1 MASVAVVGAG
11 AIGSY
16 YGARLAEAGHDVRFL
31 LRSDYDAVAAGGL
44 HVASPLGDMRLQSP
58 RIGRTP
64 AELAAMGPVDW
75 LLLGLKATALPALPD
90 LAGPLISDGTRVIA
104 ILNGLDIEEQVSA
117 LLPGCE
123 VFAGLGFIGV
133 RRGEPGRIIH
143 EEFGA
148 LNIAHYGDDPAEL
161 ERARALFEGSKV
173 ETPTAPNRLRAR
185 WEKLGWNIPFNGLCV
200 LAGGV
205 AVDRIA
211 RDAAMWE
218 TARRAMREVIA
229 AGNADLSAQGHV
241 DRIDGAALAER
252 YETMTQGMGPYRPS
266 TAIDHAEGR
275 PLEVDAIFAT
285 PANRAAALGIDAPT
299 MSLFASLIRSLGDPR

>member
-31 LRSDYDAVAAGGL
+31 LRSDYEAVAAGGL
-44 HVASPLGDMRLQSP
+44 HVSSPLGDARLESP
-58 RIGRTP
+58 RIGRTA

-75 LLLGLKATALPALPD
+75 LLLGLKATALPALPE
-90 LAGPLISDGTRVIA
+90 LAGPLLSEGTRIIA
-104 ILNGLDIEEQVSA
+104 ILNGLDIEEQVA
-117 LLPGCE
+117 GLLPGHE

-133 RRGEPGRIIH
+133 RRGEPGRIVH

-148 LNIAHYGDDPAEL
+148 LNIAHYGDDAAEL
-161 ERARALFEGSKV
+161 ERARELFEGSKV
-173 ETPTAPNRLRAR
+173 ETPLSPNRLRAR

-211 RDAAMWE
+211 RDPAMWE

-229 AGNADLSAQGHV
+229 AGDADLAAQGHAE
-241 DRIDGAALAER
+241 RIDAAALTER

-275 PLEVDAIFAT
+275 PLEVDAIFGT
-285 PANRAAALGIDAPT
+285 PARRAAELGIDAPT
-299 MSLFASLIRSLGDPR
+299 MALFASLIRSLGEAQ

>member
-1 MASVAVVGAG
+1 MASVAVIGAG

-31 LRSDYDAVAAGGL
+31 LRSDYEAVAAGGL
-44 HVASPLGDMRLQSP
+44 SVSSPLGDVRIESP
-58 RIGRTP
+58 RIGRT
-64 AELAAMGPVDW
+64 AADLAVMGPVDW
-75 LLLGLKATALPALPD
+75 LLLGLKATALPVLPE
-90 LAGPLISDGTRVIA
+90 LAGPLLSEGTRIIA

-117 LLPGCE
+117 LLPGHE

-133 RRGEPGRIIH
+133 RRGEPGRIVH

-148 LNIAHYGDDPAEL
+148 LNIAHLGDDAGEL

-173 ETPTAPNRLRAR
+173 ETPLAPNRLRAR

-211 RDAAMWE
+211 RDAAMWK

-229 AGNADLSAQGHV
+229 AGDADLAAQGHAE
-241 DRIDGAALAER
+241 RIDAAALTER

-275 PLEVDAIFAT
+275 PLEVEAIFGT
-285 PANRAAALGIDAPT
+285 PARRAAELGVEAPT
-299 MSLFASLIRSLGDPR
+299 MALFASLLESLGEAR

>member
-1 MASVAVVGAG
+1 MAAVAVVGAG

-31 LRSDYDAVAAGGL
+31 LRSDYEAVAAGGL
-44 HVASPLGDMRLQSP
+44 RVSSPLGDVRLESP
-58 RIGRTP
+58 RIGRTA
-64 AELAAMGPVDW
+64 AELAATGPVDW
-75 LLLGLKATALPALPD
+75 LLLGLKATALPALPE
-90 LAGPLISDGTRVIA
+90 LAGPLLSEGTRIIA
-104 ILNGLDIEEQVSA
+104 ILNGLDIEEQVA
-117 LLPGCE
+117 TLLPGHE

-133 RRGEPGRIIH
+133 RRGEPGRIVH

-148 LNIAHYGDDPAEL
+148 LNIAHYGDDAREL

-173 ETPTAPNRLRAR
+173 ETPLSPNRLRAR

-211 RDAAMWE
+211 RDPAMWE

-229 AGNADLSAQGHV
+229 AGDADLAAQGHV
-241 DRIDGAALAER
+241 ERIDAAALTER

-275 PLEVDAIFAT
+275 PLEVDAIFGT
-285 PANRAAALGIDAPT
+285 PARRAAELGVDAPT
-299 MSLFASLIRSLGDPR
+299 MALFASLIRSLGEGQ

>member
-31 LRSDYDAVAAGGL
+31 LRGDYEAVAAGGL
-44 HVASPLGDMRLQSP
+44 RVSSPLGDVRLESP
-58 RIGRTP
+58 RIGRTA
-64 AELAAMGPVDW
+64 AELAAMGRVDW
-75 LLLGLKATALPALPD
+75 LLLGLKATALPALPE
-90 LAGPLISDGTRVIA
+90 LAGPLLSEGTRIIA
-104 ILNGLDIEEQVSA
+104 ILNGLDIEEQVA
-117 LLPGCE
+117 GLLPGHE

-133 RRGEPGRIIH
+133 RRGEPGRIVH

-148 LNIAHYGDDPAEL
+148 LNIAHYGDDAEEL
-161 ERARALFEGSKV
+161 ERARELFEGSKV
-173 ETPTAPNRLRAR
+173 ETPLSPNRLRAR

-211 RDAAMWE
+211 RDPAMWE

-229 AGNADLSAQGHV
+229 AGDADLAAQGHAE
-241 DRIDGAALAER
+241 RIDAAALTER

-275 PLEVDAIFAT
+275 PLEVDAIFGT
-285 PANRAAALGIDAPT
+285 PARRAVELGVAAPT
-299 MSLFASLIRSLGDPR
+299 MALFASLIRSLGEAQ

>member
-1 MASVAVVGAG
+1 MSSVAVVGAG

-31 LRSDYDAVAAGGL
+31 LRRDYEAVAAGGL
-44 HVASPLGDMRLQSP
+44 SVSSPLGDLRLESP

-64 AELAAMGPVDW
+64 AELAAMGPADW
-75 LLLGLKATALPALPD
+75 IVLGLKATALPALPD
-90 LAGPLISDGTRVIA
+90 LAGPLLSEGTRVLA
-104 ILNGLDIEEQVSA
+104 ILNGLDIEERVSA
-117 LLPGCE
+117 LLPGHG

-133 RRGEPGRIIH
+133 RRGEPGRIVH

-148 LNIAHYGDDPAEL
+148 LNIAHYGDDAGEL

-173 ETPTAPNRLRAR
+173 ETPLSPNRLRAR

-200 LAGGV
+200 IAGGV

-211 RDAAMWE
+211 RDGAMWE

-229 AGNADLSAQGHV
+229 AGNADLAARG
-241 DRIDGAALAER
+241 DAERIDGAALAER

-275 PLEVDAIFAT
+275 PLEVEAIFDT
-285 PANRAAALGIDAPT
+285 PARRAAELGVEAPT
-299 MSLFASLIRSLGDPR
+299 MALFASVIRSLGEGR